1 MILLT
6 CGSSWGADQPR
17 AAANDACTKQ
27 WRYGGGSPEEWKVCT
42 GSTAAA
48 ASLLLLAVLAIQ
60 DTVGWWATDNW
71 HHLLAPRR
79 RVCVVFNKSL
89 QALHL
94 CAVHAEGGRELY
106 ARCFQAASVPDR
118 STRNGALCIV
128 WQNAVQLKRWQ
139 AIVCCIRGDAWISY

>member
-27 WRYGGGSPEEWKVCT
+27 WRYGGGSSEEWKVCT

-71 HHLLAPRR
+71 HHLLSPAQA
-79 RVCVVFNKSL
+79 CVVFNKSL

-94 CAVHAEGGRELY
+94 CLCMQRELY
-106 ARCFQAASVPDR
+106 ARARCFQAASVPDR

-139 AIVCCIRGDAWISY
+139 AIVCCIRGDAWIGY